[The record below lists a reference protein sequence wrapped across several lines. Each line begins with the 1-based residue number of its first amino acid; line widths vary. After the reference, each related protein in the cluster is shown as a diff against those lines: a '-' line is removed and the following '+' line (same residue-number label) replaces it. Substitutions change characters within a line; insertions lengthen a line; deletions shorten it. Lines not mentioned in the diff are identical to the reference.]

1 MKVDESVYS
10 TLKEAMSYT
19 NNNYDIKWFD
29 KDMIEGYI
37 EEDEI
42 LEIIED
48 LCYQVD
54 KWKYKF
60 EDLESDVIDNYR
72 RIPVREQY
80 EDSEHNY
87 YD

>member
-1 MKVDESVYS
+1 MKVDESVYN

-48 LCYQVD
+48 LCYLVD
-54 KWKYKF
+54 KWQYKF
-60 EDLESDVIDNYR
+60 EDLKSDLADNYR
-72 RIPVREQY
+72 PVSKAEQY
-80 EDSEHNY
+80 EISDRDFY
-87 YD
+87 G